1 MNKVTKL
8 ISTALCLILL
18 FTSVLPINIG
28 AVSEDDFYVEN
39 IEKNKGVYLSPGAD
53 DTEIRVT
60 WYGGKDDVDPI
71 VKVSENENMTNSV
84 SFTGTIH
91 SNEKVE
97 RSNHVTVTGLEKGKT
112 YYYVCCDGTNDTEVK
127 SFKTVADGEDFSA
140 MYVSDIHLTG
150 ESYDDPTLYQSAKNW
165 ENALVEATGR
175 ENISLILSGGDQ
187 ATEGQPHEYYATFL
201 PETLKSIPFAMA
213 IGNHDVKRF
222 TYDALANYPNT
233 KTNNIS
239 KSLIHGDYYF
249 VKGNALFLVLDSTNS
264 SAADHYKF
272 VKDAINENPDVK
284 WRIMMFHHDLYGGH
298 IESRESENKLLRA
311 LFTPIIDKFQIDLVL
326 TGHSHRFSRSHVI
339 YKGEITENLCDKTSV
354 TDPEGTIYLN
364 NGTLRVD
371 PDSENQDIIDS
382 DLKSEFIATDYI
394 SETKGIYN
402 ILTFTDD
409 SLTIKSYTYGT
420 EKPFT
425 EFTINKTS
433 QQGGHP
439 DKPIQAWFVVGKYL
453 GTVYNIINNISRKSE
468 IRDRG

>member
-1 MNKVTKL
+1 
-8 ISTALCLILL
+8 
-18 FTSVLPINIG
+18 
-28 AVSEDDFYVEN
+28 
-39 IEKNKGVYLSPGAD
+39 
-53 DTEIRVT
+53 
-60 WYGGKDDVDPI
+60 
-71 VKVSENENMTNSV
+71 
-84 SFTGTIH
+84 
-91 SNEKVE
+91 
-97 RSNHVTVTGLEKGKT
+97 
-112 YYYVCCDGTNDTEVK
+112 
-127 SFKTVADGEDFSA
+127 
-140 MYVSDIHLTG
+140 
-150 ESYDDPTLYQSAKNW
+150 
-165 ENALVEATGR
+165 
-175 ENISLILSGGDQ
+175 
-187 ATEGQPHEYYATFL
+187 
-201 PETLKSIPFAMA
+201 
-213 IGNHDVKRF
+213 
-222 TYDALANYPNT
+222 
-233 KTNNIS
+233 
-239 KSLIHGDYYF
+239 
-249 VKGNALFLVLDSTNS
+249 
-264 SAADHYKF
+264 
-272 VKDAINENPDVK
+272 
-284 WRIMMFHHDLYGGH
+284 MFHHDLYGGH